1 TTTDSWSQ
9 LGIFPLPKLKTITI
23 GNLAVKPPQW
33 NDLNQRASSKPG
45 AIHFGSFRPVRE
57 RYGGHGFVGMAH

>member
-1 TTTDSWSQ
+1 M
-9 LGIFPLPKLKTITI
+9 PKLKTITI

-45 AIHFGSFRPVRE
+45 AIQSLSKVALEARLSR
-57 RYGGHGFVGMAH
+57 RYTKDCQGWN